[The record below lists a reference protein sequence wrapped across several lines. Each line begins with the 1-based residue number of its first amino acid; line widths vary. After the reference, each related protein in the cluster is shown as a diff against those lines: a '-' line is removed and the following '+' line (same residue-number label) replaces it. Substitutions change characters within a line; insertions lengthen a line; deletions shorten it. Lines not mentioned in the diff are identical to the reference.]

1 MTKLTARDLEDA
13 QLLADAKYA
22 KFDQEFNKKFNQPDT
37 DLQNAMAFNAMSDEA
52 KQQLK
57 QVDPEVYKLAQSKY
71 GGQNG

>member
-22 KFDQEFNKKFNQPDT
+22 KFDQDFNKQYNQPDT
-37 DLQNAMAFNAMSDEA
+37 DLQNAIAFNTMSEEA

-57 QVDPEVYKLAQSKY
+57 KIDPEVYLLAEQKY
-71 GGQNG
+71 GGSK